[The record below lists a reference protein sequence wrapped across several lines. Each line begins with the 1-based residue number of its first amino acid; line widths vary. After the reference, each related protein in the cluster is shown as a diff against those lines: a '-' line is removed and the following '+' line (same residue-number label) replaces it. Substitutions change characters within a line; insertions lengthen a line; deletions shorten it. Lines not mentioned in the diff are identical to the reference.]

1 MEKYDPENERVKHK
15 YVGYLREAKGQG
27 EDSLDAVLKALSRF
41 EAYTRY
47 RSFKAFRTEQATH
60 FKHLGHEDVL
70 TTFTS
75 YGAVAPHRQAEI
87 MRESWSWQKQTVPME
102 DLLRQL
108 VEELREKSVPR

>member
-1 MEKYDPENERVKHK
+1 MQ
-15 YVGYLREAKGQG
+15 LA
-27 EDSLDAVLKALSRF
+27 
-41 EAYTRY
+41 
-47 RSFKAFRTEQATH
+47 FKFNPTAEQLTAWSQN
-60 FKHLGHEDVL
+60 LGHEDVL